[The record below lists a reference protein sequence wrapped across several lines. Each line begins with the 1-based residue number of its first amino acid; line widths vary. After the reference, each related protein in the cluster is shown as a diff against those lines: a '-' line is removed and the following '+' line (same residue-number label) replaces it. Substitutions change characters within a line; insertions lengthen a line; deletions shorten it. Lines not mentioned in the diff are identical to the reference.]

1 MAVSILLKKH
11 DFANRNRQPYVANGQ
26 TLLDV
31 LRGGFIQYIIMRLRG
46 NLVVS
51 AGTASGTSLGEN
63 PGNLLVRGFLDS
75 APVGNLKS
83 LSPRSLI
90 RSTIFDYGRLIGAGT
105 PLTGAAGTF
114 ALDLNLIFNFSLERS
129 PRPIDTALESDAFTS
144 LQIRMQNGG
153 RDTQFSG
160 NDRTFDFSGVT
171 WDAVDQREI
180 MAGHTAVLFEYD
192 ITKNVSAVNNNFN
205 ITDFSV
211 GRRLLSHLY
220 CSESTNQALV
230 DTIVNRLKVQSGS
243 TVFSDAFGLDHRAN
257 DDLWVYDAASAETG
271 LYFIP
276 LSPDYTLGGAID
288 ARQLAQ
294 ISAVLDQNNPG
305 AAADR
310 YIICVRDVLYAEDM
324 GMGQPSS

>member
-1 MAVSILLKKH
+1 MSVSILLKKH
-11 DFANRNRQPYVANGQ
+11 DFSNRNRQPFNANGQ

-31 LRGGFIQYIIMRLRG
+31 LRGGFIQYMILRLRG
-46 NLVVS
+46 NLIVS
-51 AGTASGTSLGEN
+51 GGTASGTSLGEN

-90 RSTIFDYGRLIGAGT
+90 RSTIFDYGRLTGAGT
-105 PLTGAAGTF
+105 ALTGAAGTF
-114 ALDLNLIFNFSLERS
+114 GLDLNLYFNFSLENS

-160 NDRTFDFSGVT
+160 NDRTFDFSGAT
-171 WDAVDQREI
+171 WDVIDQREI

-192 ITKNVSAVNNNFN
+192 ITKTVGAVNNNFT

-211 GRRLLSHLY
+211 GRRLMSHLY
-220 CSESTNQALV
+220 LAQTTNQALT
-230 DTIVNRLKVQSGS
+230 DGIVNRLKVQSGS
-243 TVFSDAFGLDHRAN
+243 TVFSDAFGLDYRAN
-257 DDLWVYDAASAETG
+257 NDLWLKDAATSLVGT
-271 LYFIP
+271 YFVP
-276 LSPDYTLGGAID
+276 LSPDQTLGGAID

-305 AAADR
+305 GANDSYVIA
-310 YIICVRDVLYAEDM
+310 VRDVLYAEDM
-324 GMGQPSS
+324 GLTPTS

>member
-11 DFANRNRQPYVANGQ
+11 DFSNRNRQAFVANGQ

-31 LRGGFIQYIIMRLRG
+31 LRGGFIQYIINRLRG

-51 AGTASGTSLGEN
+51 VGTASGTSLGQN
-63 PGNLLVRGFLDS
+63 PGNLLVRAFLDS

-90 RSTIFDYGRLIGAGT
+90 QQTVFDYGRAIGAGT
-105 PLTGAAGTF
+105 ALTGAAGTF
-114 ALDLNLIFNFSLERS
+114 ALDLNLIMNFSLDRS

-153 RDTQFSG
+153 RDTQFTG
-160 NDRTFDFSGVT
+160 NDRTFDFSAVT
-171 WDAVDQREI
+171 WDIVDQREI

-192 ITKNVSAVNNNFN
+192 IIKQIAAANNNFN
-205 ITDFSV
+205 ITDFAV

-220 CSESTNQALV
+220 MTESTNQALV
-230 DTIVNRLKVQSGS
+230 DTILNRLRVQSGS
-243 TVFSDAFGLDHRAN
+243 TVFADAFNLDYRAN
-257 DDLWVYDAASAETG
+257 QDYWVTDTAQVQTG
-271 LYFIP
+271 LFWLP
-276 LSPDYTLGGAID
+276 LSPDMTLGGAID

-294 ISAVLDQNNPG
+294 ISAQTDVSSPVPG
-305 AAADR
+305 TDR
-310 YIICVRDVLYAEDM
+310 FIIAVRDVLYAEDM
-324 GMGQPSS
+324 GLAPTS

>member
-11 DFANRNRQPYVANGQ
+11 DFGNRNRQAFVANGQ

-31 LRGGFIQYIIMRLRG
+31 LRGGFIQYIMARLRG

-63 PGNLLVRGFLDS
+63 PGNLLTRCFLDS
-75 APVGNLKS
+75 APVGNLKA

-90 RSTIFDYGRLIGAGT
+90 RSTIFDYGRVVGAGT
-105 PLTGAAGTF
+105 TLTGAAGTF
-114 ALDLNLIFNFSLERS
+114 ALDLNLYLNFSLERS
-129 PRPIDTALESDAFTS
+129 PNPIDTALESDAFTS

-171 WDAVDQREI
+171 WDLVDQREI
-180 MAGHTAVLFEYD
+180 MSGHTAVLFEYD
-192 ITKNVSAVNNNFN
+192 ITATVNAANNNRT

-211 GRRLLSHLY
+211 GRRLLSHLWMT
-220 CSESTNQALV
+220 SSTNQALV
-230 DTIVNRLKVQSGS
+230 DTILNRLKVQSGS
-243 TVFSDAFGLDHRAN
+243 TIFTDAFALDHRAN
-257 DDLWVYDAASAETG
+257 NDPWLDDAATALTG
-271 LYFIP
+271 TYFLP

-294 ISAVLDQNNPG
+294 IQGVVDISNPG
-305 AAADR
+305 GAADQML
-310 YIICVRDVLYAEDM
+310 ICVRDVLYAEDM
-324 GMGQPSS
+324 GMAPAA